1 MILLE
6 DETLQREV
14 LREAHESRLV
24 THHGN
29 TKMYQDLR
37 EFYWWPNMKRKVT
50 EYMAKCE
57 VCQHVNMEHQK
68 PTWFLQSYVIEVVRL
83 HEVPVSIVLDQDLR
97 FTF

>member
-1 MILLE
+1 
-6 DETLQREV
+6 
-14 LREAHESRLV
+14 
-24 THHGN
+24 
-29 TKMYQDLR
+29 
-37 EFYWWPNMKRKVT
+37 MKRKVT

-68 PTWFLQSYVIEVVRL
+68 PTWFLQSYVNEVVRL